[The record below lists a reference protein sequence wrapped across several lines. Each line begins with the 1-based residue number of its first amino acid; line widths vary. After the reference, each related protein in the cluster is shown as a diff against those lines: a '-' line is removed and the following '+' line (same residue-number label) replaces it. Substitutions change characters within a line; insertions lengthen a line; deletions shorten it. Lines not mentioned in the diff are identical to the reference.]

1 MKFENIK
8 GFAFDLD
15 GVIADTA
22 KFHALAWQKIA
33 EEVGTTWTTS
43 LAESL
48 KGVSRMAS
56 LQIILDASNRLLAL
70 STAAKKELADKK
82 NQHYQQ
88 LIVTLTPKDILPGM
102 LKFIDSAYD
111 NGYKMAIASASKN
124 APLILSQLQLT
135 DYFDGIVDPTTL
147 KNGKPNPE
155 IFLRS
160 ADIMSLDNTQVI
172 GLEDATAGITA
183 INAAGQ
189 TSLGIGNATVLSAA
203 NLIYPSTESVT
214 LANIAHD
221 MKNI

>member
-1 MKFENIK
+1 
-8 GFAFDLD
+8 
-15 GVIADTA
+15 
-22 KFHALAWQKIA
+22 
-33 EEVGTTWTTS
+33 
-43 LAESL
+43 
-48 KGVSRMAS
+48 
-56 LQIILDASNRLLAL
+56 
-70 STAAKKELADKK
+70 
-82 NQHYQQ
+82 
-88 LIVTLTPKDILPGM
+88 
-102 LKFIDSAYD
+102 
-111 NGYKMAIASASKN
+111 MAIASASKN

-135 DYFDGIVDPTTL
+135 DYFDGIVDPTAL

-189 TSLGIGNATVLSAA
+189 TSLGIGNAKVLSAA